1 MLDRCGISDVG
12 VWIEWASERAS
23 LLMRLHPVQD
33 FIHRLLEVRPAIRMS
48 AEGCLEHPWLLGAG
62 DDLAAVR
69 EGRVP
74 YPEPLPLVP
83 HGAMSQDSIDVS
95 MSILLQH
102 GGNEV
107 VADMSLDDRRGAVGD
122 VQQQQGAFS
131 QITNPS
137 QNPTYHMPGAFHHPS
152 TRHGLQRRS
161 KVIADAESSGKKLPE
176 IPEEMIAKA
185 NAENEAGLST
195 ANRDYHDVSMDNE
208 GASNLAAV
216 PEESELPEQEEPKFG
231 SQPRE
236 PEHGVRRSKRT
247 PRTAEPESATVRGHG
262 KHGASGAGTRTK
274 RGASRRIADVQEE
287 DEMMRETASPKK
299 SRR

>member
-1 MLDRCGISDVG
+1 
-12 VWIEWASERAS
+12 
-23 LLMRLHPVQD
+23 
-33 FIHRLLEVRPAIRMS
+33 MS
-48 AEGCLEHPWLLGAG
+48 AQGCLEHPWLLGAG

-95 MSILLQH
+95 MSILPEH
-102 GGNEV
+102 GGNGIM
-107 VADMSLDDRRGAVGD
+107 ADMSLDEQRGAVGD
-122 VQQQQGAFS
+122 AQQQQGAFS

-176 IPEEMIAKA
+176 IPEEMIANA
-185 NAENEAGLST
+185 NAENGAGPSGT
-195 ANRDYHDVSMDNE
+195 NGARSDASMDHE
-208 GASNLAAV
+208 GASNLVAIS
-216 PEESELPEQEEPKFG
+216 EESEPSDLHFG

-247 PRTAEPESATVRGHG
+247 PRAAEPESATVRGNG
-262 KHGASGAGTRTK
+262 KHGASGAGTRTR
-274 RGASRRIADVQEE
+274 RGAGRKVGDIQEE
-287 DEMMRETASPKK
+287 DEIMREAASPKK
-299 SRR
+299 TRR